1 MLAPDGCLCQSP
13 CQLDNTRECLVF
25 VLLQA
30 LEEHSAAKAPANAH
44 AARAVAAPARVAGA
58 GAGADPIEDSDEEG
72 ATAPPQAVAG
82 ALLPLAP
89 PWRPPGMH
97 QAECQVLCGT

>member
-1 MLAPDGCLCQSP
+1 MRAPDGCLCQSP
-13 CQLDNTRECLVF
+13 CQLDNTRECPVF
-25 VLLQA
+25 MLLQA
-30 LEEHSAAKAPANAH
+30 LEEHRAAEAPADAH
-44 AARAVAAPARVAGA
+44 ATGAVAEPARVGGGGGAG

-89 PWRPPGMH
+89 P
-97 QAECQVLCGT
+97 